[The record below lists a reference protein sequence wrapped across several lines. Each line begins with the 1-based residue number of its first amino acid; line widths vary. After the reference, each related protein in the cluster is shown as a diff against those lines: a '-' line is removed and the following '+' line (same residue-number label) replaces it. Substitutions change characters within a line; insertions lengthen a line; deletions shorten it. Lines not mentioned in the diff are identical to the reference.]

1 MLILTGLDHFS
12 LVAYGLQSLCLR
24 LTPEVTPRA
33 LKTRYEMCRANT
45 FPVTLS
51 VTSKQAP
58 RGAQVVEEPVA
69 RTPPQLEP
77 HRALLGQ
84 WAHDNILPWLLWNQ
98 VILFNFVPIV

>member
-33 LKTRYEMCRANT
+33 LKTRYGMCRANT

-58 RGAQVVEEPVA
+58 RGAPTLQFPNEL
-69 RTPPQLEP
+69 Q
-77 HRALLGQ
+77 
-84 WAHDNILPWLLWNQ
+84 
-98 VILFNFVPIV
+98 